1 MTNARRY
8 DKIAALPCTEQKTE
22 RENRELKEKKIPAPL
37 WVAAAA
43 LLMSTGGLFIKM
55 SPWNGFS
62 INGARCFFAVFVVG
76 LYLVLTRHRLKLN
89 RWVLLGSVFVSGTCL
104 LYSVANTLTTAAN
117 AIVLQFTAPIFVMVL
132 QAIFWKKRPTRLQI
146 TCCILVLVG
155 VAFVFLD
162 GLSAGNQLGNFLA
175 LCAGLSYA
183 GVFLLNELPD
193 ADPISSV
200 FFADILS
207 ALAGLPF
214 LFGETDF
221 GAMAWTSVLL
231 LGVFQVG
238 LAYVFMCKGLQ
249 GTPAVTASLITG
261 IEPIQNPFLVAIFFH
276 EAIGTLAIPG
286 AVLVIGTVLYY
297 NVRSAKASA

>member
-1 MTNARRY
+1 MY
-8 DKIAALPCTEQKTE
+8 GKEKE
-22 RENRELKEKKIPAPL
+22 REKKELKEKKIPAPL

-62 INGARCFFAVFVVG
+62 INGDRCFFAIFVVG
-76 LYLVLTRHRLKLN
+76 AYLVLTGHRLKLS
-89 RWVLLGSVFVSGTCL
+89 RWTLLGAVFVSGTCT
-104 LYSVANTLTTAAN
+104 LYSLANTLTTAAN
-117 AIVLQFTAPIFVMVL
+117 TIVLQFTAPIFVMLL
-132 QAIFWKKRPTRLQI
+132 QAVFWKKKPTRLQI
-146 TCCILVLVG
+146 LCCLLVLTG
-155 VAFVFLD
+155 VAFFFLD
-162 GLSAGNQLGNFLA
+162 GLGAGNMLGNVLA

-207 ALAGLPF
+207 AAVGLPF
-214 LFGETDF
+214 LAGESEF
-221 GAMAWTSVLL
+221 GAMAWLSVVL

-261 IEPIQNPFLVAIFFH
+261 IEPILNPVLVAIFFH
-276 EAIGTLAIPG
+276 ETIGALALPG

-297 NVRSAKASA
+297 NVRSAKSAD

>member
-1 MTNARRY
+1 MVKWQGSCVREAE
-8 DKIAALPCTEQKTE
+8 KETE
-22 RENRELKEKKIPAPL
+22 NCDLKEKKYGPAL
-37 WVAAAA
+37 SVAAAA

-62 INGARCFFAVFVVG
+62 INGARCFFALFVVG
-76 LYLVLTRHRLKLN
+76 AYLVLTRHRLKLN

-117 AIVLQFTAPIFVMVL
+117 AIVLQFTAPIFVMLL
-132 QAIFWKKRPTRLQI
+132 QAVFWKKKPTRLQI
-146 TCCILVLVG
+146 LCCILVLTG
-155 VAFVFLD
+155 VAFFFLD
-162 GLSAGNQLGNFLA
+162 GLSAGNTLGNLLA

-200 FFADILS
+200 FFAEVLS

-214 LFGETDF
+214 LLGETDF
-221 GAMAWTSVLL
+221 GPMAWTSVIL

-238 LAYVFMCKGLQ
+238 LAYVFMCRGLS

-261 IEPIQNPFLVAIFFH
+261 IEPILNPILVAIFFR
-276 EAIGTLAIPG
+276 ETIGLLALPG
-286 AVLVIGTVLYY
+286 AVLVVGTVLYY
-297 NVRSAKASA
+297 NVRSAKIES